1 MVIADRPAFVVD
13 DWIQRMIDLPGR
25 SAYRNIDGHRCH
37 SLEWGDPSNPKVMLL
52 LHGFLGNAH
61 WWDLVAPCFAADYRV
76 IALDFWGMG
85 DSDRRERY
93 NNQLFVDQVGE
104 VLRSF
109 SEPATL
115 MGHSFGGRIA
125 VFAAHGF
132 PQHISHAIVVDTKL
146 GFPDQPIRPRF
157 VARPKR
163 LYPDLET
170 VHSRFRFVPEEPP
183 VLPAV
188 MRHLAE
194 HAARRQ
200 SDGYRWKF
208 DEALMGGLD
217 WQTVTEGELLQQIA
231 LPIDYIAGE
240 LSEVVPADLA
250 QRIGKA
256 LRNGRGPIIIPSAHH
271 HVPVNQP
278 LALVAALR
286 ALLI

>member
-1 MVIADRPAFVVD
+1 
-13 DWIQRMIDLPGR
+13 
-25 SAYRNIDGHRCH
+25 
-37 SLEWGDPSNPKVMLL
+37 
-52 LHGFLGNAH
+52 
-61 WWDLVAPCFAADYRV
+61 VAPCFAADYRV
-76 IALDFWGMG
+76 IAIDFWGMG
-85 DSDRRERY
+85 DSDRREHY
-93 NNQLFVDQVGE
+93 TNQAFVDQVGE
-104 VLRSF
+104 VLRTIDG
-109 SEPATL
+109 PVTL
-115 MGHSFGGRIA
+115 MGHSFGGRIT
-125 VFAAHGF
+125 VFAAHAH
-132 PQHISHAIVVDTKL
+132 PQHISRAIIVDTKL
-146 GFPDQPIRPRF
+146 GFPDRPIRPRF

-170 VHSRFRFVPEEPP
+170 VHNRFRFVPEEPP

-188 MRHLAE
+188 MRHLAG

-200 SDGYRWKF
+200 NDGYLWKF

-217 WQTVTEGELLQQIA
+217 WQTVTEGELLQQIT

-286 ALLI
+286 ALLV